1 MCVDQRELKIALD
14 DVDYYRSETD
24 RLRELERD
32 RTDELRRKAN
42 DEMRR
47 RVPSNRLYN
56 GDVTDFSD
64 AVSCHISACE
74 HEIETP
80 RSDDDEEMRRTIER
94 CNTTMKESI
103 RRANHARAIYAQ
115 ITAETKTRISEAL
128 TNAGLT
134 DWAECLESGDYSS
147 MAI

>member
-1 MCVDQRELKIALD
+1 MCVDQKELRTALE
-14 DVDYYRSETD
+14 DVDYYRTEAE
-24 RLRELERD
+24 RLRERD
-32 RTDELRRKAN
+32 RDRDTQLRRKTN

-47 RVPSNRLYN
+47 RQPSNRLYN

-74 HEIETP
+74 QEMQTP
-80 RSDDDEEMRRTIER
+80 RPDDDDDMRRTIER
-94 CNTTMKESI
+94 CNTTMRESI
-103 RRANHARAIYAQ
+103 SRAKQAHAIYDQ
-115 ITAETKTRISEAL
+115 ITAETKTRISDAL

-134 DWAECLESGDYSS
+134 DWAECLNSGDYSS

>member
-1 MCVDQRELKIALD
+1 MCVDQRELQTALLEA
-14 DVDYYRSETD
+14 DYYRSEAE
-24 RLRELERD
+24 RLRELERG
-32 RTDELRRKAN
+32 RTDQLRRKAN

-47 RVPSNRLYN
+47 CQPSNRLHN

-64 AVSCHISACE
+64 AVSCHISACQQ
-74 HEIETP
+74 EIDVP
-80 RSDDDEEMRRTIER
+80 RPDDDEEMRRTIEH
-94 CNTTMKESI
+94 CNTTMRESI
-103 RRANHARAIYAQ
+103 SRAKQARALYDH